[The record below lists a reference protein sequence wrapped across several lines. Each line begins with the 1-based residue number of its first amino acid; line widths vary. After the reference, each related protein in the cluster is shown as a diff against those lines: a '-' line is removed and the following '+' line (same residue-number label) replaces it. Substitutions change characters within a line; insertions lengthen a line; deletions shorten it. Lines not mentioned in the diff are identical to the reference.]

1 MIELFNI
8 LLFAALAILVSFVGG
23 FVISAIVRAIT
34 KFFRARIPSPALM
47 AQLNAGSLTLPMSQP
62 QAPRN
67 LSKFAIVGLFLIG
80 AVVTGAV
87 LSIFAFRP
95 IPGAGVS
102 AEKPASSGL
111 AASGDMTKVVA
122 GLPAGSADRGKGLF
136 TSQGCVACHS
146 LDKGTVLV
154 GPSLAGV
161 FTTAATR
168 EPNVGAKEYLYESLV
183 LPNKFVVDKFQPNLM
198 PQTFAQT
205 LSPAQISDLLAWM
218 ERDLK

>member
-1 MIELFNI
+1 
-8 LLFAALAILVSFVGG
+8 LFAALAILISFVGG

-47 AQLNAGSLTLPMSQP
+47 AQLNATSLALPVSQP

-80 AVVTGAV
+80 VVVTGAV
-87 LSIFAFRP
+87 LSFFAFRP

-111 AASGDMTKVVA
+111 AASGDIAKVVA

-205 LSPAQISDLLAWM
+205 LSPAQISDFLAWM